1 MAKHLDQRLSKDD
14 WVEIYRARDKQ
25 EVDLVRD
32 TLEKRKIRCRPNG
45 GRKGDQTI
53 LFVAPEHQVEALEL
67 VSKIGLGIPDNQVG
81 TQQLGK
87 DKAVSHQ
94 TTPHF
99 EKIEKVAGATAGSS
113 VQKSY
118 DEKQIRAL
126 EKQIRAFEKQ
136 IREKDSTIDSLKDKV
151 DDLGKRLNAAPS
163 DGKQIGANYE
173 KQIRELEFIIES
185 LKDEIA
191 ELKRRIVPPDDAD
204 VRLYEMT
211 RELMQAHR
219 RNRKLTST
227 LQEAKEKL
235 EHLKEKVE
243 QLSAPPNNYGVFLGV
258 NDDGTID
265 IDLGGKRWKV
275 KSDPDIN
282 VDQLKKGQE
291 VIVNGV
297 LNVVGVREFDQ
308 RGEVV
313 KVKEVLDESR
323 TIVSLRADEER
334 VVEIS
339 ESLKAETLKLGD
351 NVLLNHGTG
360 MIMEKLPKTEVE
372 DLLLET
378 VPDIRYS
385 DIGGLDEQIEAIRDA
400 IETPYLYPDEYKEFA
415 LTPPKGILLYGP
427 PGCGKTLIAKAVANS
442 LATRVRQQT
451 GRDDIRGYFINIKG
465 PELLNKYV
473 GETERK
479 IREVFQKASEKS
491 KEGVPVIIFFDE
503 MDSLFRSRGM
513 GISSDMESTLVP
525 QFLAEI
531 DGVESLRDVVVIG
544 ASNRQDLLDPA
555 VLRPGRLD
563 IKIKIDRPTSDGA
576 KDIFAKY
583 LTSDLPIAPSELG
596 RFDNDSGKTVQHLID
611 KAIDEM
617 YATTEE
623 NKFIEVT
630 YARGERD
637 ILYFKDFVSGA
648 MIENIVS
655 RAKKMAIKQLINSDG
670 KEKGMTFDNLKDAIH
685 EEYKE
690 NEDLPNTTNPDD
702 WAKISGRKGEKIVN
716 IRALVNESER
726 NKRKDVRV
734 IKGGAYL

>member
-1 MAKHLDQRLSKDD
+1 MSIKK
-14 WVEIYRARDKQ
+14 
-25 EVDLVRD
+25 RD
-32 TLEKRKIRCRPNG
+32 TVGPFEEIQ
-45 GRKGDQTI
+45 D
-53 LFVAPEHQVEALEL
+53 E
-67 VSKIGLGIPDNQVG
+67 SKP
-81 TQQLGK
+81 
-87 DKAVSHQ
+87 
-94 TTPHF
+94 
-99 EKIEKVAGATAGSS
+99 TARSS
-113 VQKSY
+113 DRKSY
-118 DEKQIRAL
+118 NQ
-126 EKQIRAFEKQ
+126 KQ
-136 IREKDSTIDSLKDKV
+136 IREMEFMIESLENEN
-151 DDLGKRLNAAPS
+151 DDLKRRLNAAPS
-163 DGKQIGANYE
+163 DD
-173 KQIRELEFIIES
+173 S
-185 LKDEIA
+185 
-191 ELKRRIVPPDDAD
+191 D

-243 QLSAPPNNYGVFLGV
+243 QLSAPPNNYGVFLGT

-282 VDQLKKGQE
+282 VEQLKKGQE

-339 ESLKAETLKLGD
+339 EPLKAEALKLGD
-351 NVLLNHGTG
+351 NVLLNQGTG

-372 DLLLET
+372 DLLLEA

-442 LATRVRQQT
+442 LATRVRQLT
-451 GRDDIRGYFINIKG
+451 GRDDIKGYFINIKG

-563 IKIKIDRPTSDGA
+563 IKIKIDRPTSEGA

-583 LTSDLPIAPSELG
+583 FTSDLPIATSELE

-611 KAIDEM
+611 QAIDEM

-655 RAKKMAIKQLINSDG
+655 RAKKMAIKRLIGSDG
-670 KEKGMTFDNLKDAIH
+670 KEKGMTFENLKDAIH

>member
-1 MAKHLDQRLSKDD
+1 MSIKRRDIVDPFE
-14 WVEIYRARDKQ
+14 EIQ
-25 EVDLVRD
+25 EVS
-32 TLEKRKIRCRPNG
+32 ES
-45 GRKGDQTI
+45 
-53 LFVAPEHQVEALEL
+53 APA
-67 VSKIGLGIPDNQVG
+67 
-81 TQQLGK
+81 
-87 DKAVSHQ
+87 
-94 TTPHF
+94 
-99 EKIEKVAGATAGSS
+99 SS
-113 VQKSY
+113 DRKSY
-118 DEKQIRAL
+118 EKQIRKMEFTIESL
-126 EKQIRAFEKQ
+126 ENEA
-136 IREKDSTIDSLKDKV
+136 
-151 DDLGKRLNAAPS
+151 DDLRRRLNAAPS
-163 DGKQIGANYE
+163 DDVE
-173 KQIRELEFIIES
+173 
-185 LKDEIA
+185 
-191 ELKRRIVPPDDAD
+191 

-219 RNRKLTST
+219 RNRKLTGT

-243 QLSAPPNNYGVFLGV
+243 QLSAPPNNYGVFLGI
-258 NDDGTID
+258 NDDSTID
-265 IDLGGKRWKV
+265 IDLGGKKWKV
-275 KSDPDIN
+275 NSDPDIN
-282 VDQLKKGQE
+282 VDQLQKGQE

-297 LNVVGVREFDQ
+297 LNVVGVRDFDQ
-308 RGEVV
+308 HGEVV

-334 VVEIS
+334 VVEIAEPLKD
-339 ESLKAETLKLGD
+339 ESLKLGD
-351 NVLLNHGTG
+351 NVLLHQTTG

-372 DLLLET
+372 DLLLEA
-378 VPDIRYS
+378 VPDIKYA
-385 DIGGLDEQIEAIRDA
+385 DIGGLDDQIEAIRDA

-415 LTPPKGILLYGP
+415 LKPPKGILLYGP

-442 LATRVRQQT
+442 LAERVRQQT
-451 GRDDIRGYFINIKG
+451 GKDDVKGYFINIKG

-491 KEGVPVIIFFDE
+491 KEGVPVVIFFDE

-531 DGVESLRDVVVIG
+531 DGVESLRDVVVVG

-563 IKIKIDRPTSDGA
+563 IKIKIDRPSADGA

-583 LTSDLPIAPSELG
+583 LTSDLPIAPTELET
-596 RFDNDSGKTVQHLID
+596 FANDKDKAVQHLINQ
-611 KAIDEM
+611 AIDEM

-630 YARGERD
+630 YTRGERD
-637 ILYFKDFVSGA
+637 VLYFKDFVSGA

-655 RAKKMAIKQLINSDG
+655 RAKKMAIKRLISSEG
-670 KEKGMTFDNLKDAIH
+670 KEKGMTLEDLKSAIH

-716 IRALVNESER
+716 IRALVNESDR

-734 IKGGAYL
+734 TKGGAYL

>member
-1 MAKHLDQRLSKDD
+1 MSIKK
-14 WVEIYRARDKQ
+14 
-25 EVDLVRD
+25 RD
-32 TLEKRKIRCRPNG
+32 TVGPFEEIQ
-45 GRKGDQTI
+45 D
-53 LFVAPEHQVEALEL
+53 E
-67 VSKIGLGIPDNQVG
+67 SKP
-81 TQQLGK
+81 
-87 DKAVSHQ
+87 
-94 TTPHF
+94 
-99 EKIEKVAGATAGSS
+99 TASS
-113 VQKSY
+113 SDRKSY
-118 DEKQIRAL
+118 NQ
-126 EKQIRAFEKQ
+126 KQ
-136 IREKDSTIDSLKDKV
+136 IREMEFMIESLENEN
-151 DDLGKRLNAAPS
+151 DDLKRRLNAAPS
-163 DGKQIGANYE
+163 DD
-173 KQIRELEFIIES
+173 S
-185 LKDEIA
+185 
-191 ELKRRIVPPDDAD
+191 D

-243 QLSAPPNNYGVFLGV
+243 QLSAPPNNYGVFLGT

-282 VDQLKKGQE
+282 VEQLKKGQE

-339 ESLKAETLKLGD
+339 EPLEAEALKLGD

-372 DLLLET
+372 DLLLEA

-400 IETPYLYPDEYKEFA
+400 IETPYLYPEEYKEFA

-442 LATRVRQQT
+442 LATRVRQLT
-451 GRDDIRGYFINIKG
+451 GRDDIKGYFINIKG

-563 IKIKIDRPTSDGA
+563 IKIKIDRPTSEGA

-583 LTSDLPIAPSELG
+583 FTSDLPIAASELE

-655 RAKKMAIKQLINSDG
+655 RAKKMAIKRLIGSDG
-670 KEKGMTFDNLKDAIH
+670 KEKGMTFENLKDAIH